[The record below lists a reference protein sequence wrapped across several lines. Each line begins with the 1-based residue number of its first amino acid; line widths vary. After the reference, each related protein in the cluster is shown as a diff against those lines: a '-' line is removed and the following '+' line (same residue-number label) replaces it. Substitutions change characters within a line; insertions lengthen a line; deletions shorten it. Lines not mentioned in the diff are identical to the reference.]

1 LNQKNRRTF
10 GYIRRLPSK
19 LYQASYVGRDGRRY
33 YSPMPF
39 VAKADAEG
47 FLASEWTA
55 LNRGEWVSPKARIA
69 TTTATTTE
77 LTLRKVYPDFRDTRT
92 TRTGAPLR
100 RLTLDLYDRHIYK
113 TMKDWLDVPLGD
125 ITQESFTKW
134 YMTLQAEG
142 KKTTASKCYTL
153 MRSVLNWAVEK
164 KLVENNPVSIKGGY
178 ASSTGR
184 ESEILTEVQ
193 VRDVI
198 NEIEPDLKF
207 AIQLMAYAS
216 LRFSEVSALQR
227 KDIVILNGPEGE
239 ELMVNVDKGATK
251 VTKRGLAGT
260 GTKYEVV
267 VGPPKSKMS
276 KRLIAVHAGL
286 IPFAKSHL
294 EKYVANS
301 AKALVFG
308 TGPNRDEY
316 MRYEYLEHRYTK
328 AKKRAGYGDVV
339 APIHSLRKFGATEF
353 ANSGANLTEISEW
366 LGDGSIEAIKRYIKS
381 NGRARQLANKMR
393 FKE

>member
-1 LNQKNRRTF
+1 LNKKNRRTF

-19 LYQASYVGRDGRRY
+19 LYQASYVGQDGHRY

-39 VAKADAEG
+39 IAKADAEG

-55 LNRGEWVSPKARIA
+55 INKNEWVSPKSRISA
-69 TTTATTTE
+69 AAAPE
-77 LTLRKVYPDFRDTRT
+77 QTLRNVYPDFRGTRT

-100 RLTLDLYDRHIYK
+100 RQTLDLYDRLMFR
-113 TMKDWLDVPLGD
+113 TLKDWLDVPLGE
-125 ITQESFTKW
+125 ITQEDFSKW
-134 YMTLQAEG
+134 YMKLQAEG
-142 KKTTASKCYTL
+142 KKTTASKSYTL
-153 MRSVLNWAVEK
+153 MRSVLSWAVEK
-164 KLVENNPVSIKGGY
+164 KLLDKNPVFIKGGY

-184 ESEILTEVQ
+184 ENEILTEAQ
-193 VRDVI
+193 LRDVI
-198 NEIEPDLKF
+198 GEIDPELKF
-207 AIQLMAYAS
+207 AIQLMGYAS
-216 LRFSEVSALQR
+216 LRFSEMCALQR
-227 KDIVILNGPEGE
+227 KDIVIINGPEGE
-239 ELMVNVDKGATK
+239 ELLVNVDKAAAK
-251 VTKRGLAGT
+251 VSKPGSSIP

-267 VGPPKSKMS
+267 IGPPKSKMS

-286 IPFAKSHL
+286 IPAAKAHL
-294 EKYVANS
+294 ENYVANS
-301 AKALVFG
+301 ARALVFG

-316 MRYEYLEHRYTK
+316 MRYEFLEHRYTQ
-328 AKKRAGYGDVV
+328 AKKRAGHGEVN

-381 NGRARQLANKMR
+381 NGRARHLANKMR

>member
-1 LNQKNRRTF
+1 
-10 GYIRRLPSK
+10 
-19 LYQASYVGRDGRRY
+19 
-33 YSPMPF
+33 MPF

-55 LNRGEWVSPKARIA
+55 INKREWVSPRSRVAVS
-69 TTTATTTE
+69 TAPE
-77 LTLRKVYPDFRDTRT
+77 LTLRKIYPDFRDTRT

-125 ITQESFTKW
+125 ITQESFSKW
-134 YMTLQAEG
+134 YMKLQAEG

-164 KLVENNPVSIKGGY
+164 KLLEKNSVFIKGGY

-184 ESEILTEVQ
+184 ETEILTEVQ
-193 VRDVI
+193 VREVV

-216 LRFSEVSALQR
+216 LRFSEVSALLR
-227 KDIVILNGPEGE
+227 KDIVIINGPEGE
-239 ELMVNVDKGATK
+239 ELMVNVDKAATK
-251 VTKRGLAGT
+251 VTKPGLAVSGS
-260 GTKYEVV
+260 KYEIVIS
-267 VGPPKSKMS
+267 PPKSKMS

-286 IPFAKSHL
+286 IPSAKAHL
-294 EKYVANS
+294 DKYVANS
-301 AKALVFG
+301 PKALVFG
-308 TGPNRDEY
+308 TGHNRDEY

-328 AKKRAGYGDVV
+328 AKKRAGYGEVV

-381 NGRARQLANKMR
+381 NGRARHLANKMR

>member
-1 LNQKNRRTF
+1 LNKKNRRTF

-19 LYQASYVGRDGRRY
+19 LYQASYVGQDGHRY

-55 LNRGEWVSPKARIA
+55 LIQGKWVSPKARIA
-69 TTTATTTE
+69 ETTTSGPT
-77 LTLRKVYPDFRDTRT
+77 LTLRMIYPDFRDTRT

-100 RLTLDLYDRHIYK
+100 RLTLDLYDRHMYR
-113 TMKDWLDVPLGD
+113 TMKDWLDISLD
-125 ITQESFTKW
+125 EITQEGFTKW
-134 YMTLQAEG
+134 YMALQAEG

-164 KLVENNPVSIKGGY
+164 QLLEKNPVLIKGGY

-193 VRDVI
+193 VREVI
-198 NEIEPDLKF
+198 DAIEPELKL

-216 LRFSEVSALQR
+216 LRFSEMSALQR
-227 KDIVILNGPEGE
+227 KDIVIINGPEGE
-239 ELMVNVDKGATK
+239 ELLVNVDKAATK
-251 VTKRGLAGT
+251 VTKPGQAFAGS
-260 GTKYEVV
+260 KYEVV
-267 VGPPKSKMS
+267 IGPPKSKMS

-286 IPFAKSHL
+286 IPFVKAHL
-294 EKYVANS
+294 EKYVADS
-301 AKALVFG
+301 AKSLVFG
-308 TGPNRDEY
+308 AGPNRDEY

-328 AKKRAGYGDVV
+328 AKKRAGYGEVV

-381 NGRARQLANKMR
+381 NGRARHLANKMR

>member
-1 LNQKNRRTF
+1 
-10 GYIRRLPSK
+10 
-19 LYQASYVGRDGRRY
+19 
-33 YSPMPF
+33 MPF

-47 FLASEWTA
+47 FLASELTA
-55 LNRGEWVSPKARIA
+55 INKDKWISPKARVSA
-69 TTTATTTE
+69 VAAPE
-77 LTLRKVYPDFRDTRT
+77 RTLREIYPEFRATRT

-100 RLTLDLYDRHIYK
+100 RITLDLYDRHMFR
-113 TMKDWLDVPLGD
+113 TMKDWLDVPLSG
-125 ITQESFTKW
+125 ITQKDFSEW
-134 YMTLQAEG
+134 YMMLQSEG

-164 KLVENNPVSIKGGY
+164 KILERNPVFIKGGY

-184 ESEILTEVQ
+184 ETEILSEVQ
-193 VRDVI
+193 VRAVI
-198 NEIEPDLKF
+198 NEIEPELKL

-216 LRFSEVSALQR
+216 LRFSEVSALLR
-227 KDIVILNGPEGE
+227 KDLVIVDGPEGE
-239 ELMVNVDKGATK
+239 ELSVNVDKAATK
-251 VTKRGLAGT
+251 VTKSDLADAGN
-260 GTKYEVV
+260 KYEVV
-267 VGPPKSKMS
+267 IRPPKSTMS

-286 IPFAKSHL
+286 IPAAKAHL
-294 EKYVANS
+294 DKYVGNS
-301 AKALVFG
+301 AKSLVFG

-328 AKKRAGYGDVV
+328 AKKRAGYGEVD
-339 APIHSLRKFGATEF
+339 APMHSLRKFGATEF

-381 NGRARQLANKMR
+381 NGRARHLANKMR